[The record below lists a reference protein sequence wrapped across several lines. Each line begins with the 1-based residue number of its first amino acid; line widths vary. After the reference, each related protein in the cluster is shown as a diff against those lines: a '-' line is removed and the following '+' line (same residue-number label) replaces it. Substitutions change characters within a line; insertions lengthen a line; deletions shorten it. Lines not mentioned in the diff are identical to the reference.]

1 LHYEQNTIFNVRC
14 SEARAKNAGIHAMD
28 RDEPLAPVVKADGT
42 RSEFFPADMRTLRSY
57 DCELYQCYFFSISDR
72 ASHLVE
78 LVGALVRD
86 YGLPEDV
93 TAEVNLNRFMKH
105 IGWY

>member
-1 LHYEQNTIFNVRC
+1 MNQ
-14 SEARAKNAGIHAMD
+14 
-28 RDEPLAPVVKADGT
+28 DEPLAPVMKADGT
-42 RSEFFPADMRTLRSY
+42 RSNLFPADLRTLRSY
-57 DCELYQCYFFSISDR
+57 DCELYQCDSSGFSINDR
-72 ASHLVE
+72 AVE

-86 YGLPEDV
+86 YGLPEGV